1 MIIRYISLG
10 LIIKSARA
18 DKAATK
24 TSSTSSNNFLRSEN
38 SEADCLLKEGGVWKE
53 VWSFLERTSE
63 LKSQSA
69 CEGKKDGV
77 NRKWATPNDV
87 DDPNHEECLVMLTA
101 IQCLP
106 AQWTRPNHLGWFDED

>member
-1 MIIRYISLG
+1 MIN
-10 LIIKSARA
+10 KSSRA

-24 TSSTSSNNFLRSEN
+24 TSSTSSNDFLHSEN

-53 VWSFLERTSE
+53 VWSFLERASE

-87 DDPNHEECLVMLTA
+87 DDPTKEECLVLLPE
-101 IQCLP
+101 IDCLP
-106 AQWTRPNHLGWFDED
+106 APWSRPNHLGSHQLKRNAVA